1 MPSTPPRWNLDNIYA
16 SVEDPRLASDMEWC
30 QTQTSRLEAHFQT
43 ALKPLTQQNA
53 LPEILNPLLNQL
65 VDDLNALILKSAT
78 IDAFLYGLITTNSF
92 DKQAEQMLSRFEIA
106 RVPFQNLLVR
116 LRAWFGRLGTALP
129 AALKAPGSARE
140 HAFILLEEAEQSRYQ
155 MSEPEELLANEM
167 TLSGGS
173 AWEKLQGTLTSQK
186 TVRFELDGKVEELP
200 MPALINLRS
209 HPSAE
214 VRERAYLAEQNV
226 WEELKE
232 PLAAC
237 LNGVKGETIT
247 LDSHRGRQDGL
258 HASLDMARIDRATLD
273 AMLSAIRGALPAF
286 RRYFQAKARLLG
298 MEKLPWWS
306 LLAPLGESSATYSFE
321 AARDLILTHF
331 GSFSA
336 ELEGFART
344 AFEQRWIDAEQRPG
358 KRGGAYCM
366 EIPALK
372 ESRVMCNFDGS
383 LDQVMTVA
391 HELGHG
397 FHNYCAFKANK
408 TPLQTRTPM
417 TLAETASIMCETIVF
432 NAILASV
439 RGTQD
444 ELPILESNLSGCGE
458 VIVDILSRFL
468 FEQEIF
474 RRRAQAVLSADEI
487 SEIML
492 EAQRQSYGD
501 GLNENILHKYMW
513 TWKPHYYSP
522 FLAFYNYPYAFG
534 QLFATG
540 LYAIYQERGQAF
552 VSDYMQLLASTGEA
566 SAADLAARFGINIRD
581 QAFWASSLR
590 VITDRIERYIQL
602 CR

>member
-1 MPSTPPRWNLDNIYA
+1 
-16 SVEDPRLASDMEWC
+16 
-30 QTQTSRLEAHFQT
+30 
-43 ALKPLTQQNA
+43 
-53 LPEILNPLLNQL
+53 
-65 VDDLNALILKSAT
+65 
-78 IDAFLYGLITTNSF
+78 
-92 DKQAEQMLSRFEIA
+92 
-106 RVPFQNLLVR
+106 
-116 LRAWFGRLGTALP
+116 
-129 AALKAPGSARE
+129 
-140 HAFILLEEAEQSRYQ
+140 
-155 MSEPEELLANEM
+155 
-167 TLSGGS
+167 
-173 AWEKLQGTLTSQK
+173 
-186 TVRFELDGKVEELP
+186 
-200 MPALINLRS
+200 
-209 HPSAE
+209 
-214 VRERAYLAEQNV
+214 
-226 WEELKE
+226 
-232 PLAAC
+232 
-237 LNGVKGETIT
+237 
-247 LDSHRGRQDGL
+247 
-258 HASLDMARIDRATLD
+258 
-273 AMLSAIRGALPAF
+273 
-286 RRYFQAKARLLG
+286 
-298 MEKLPWWS
+298 

-336 ELEGFART
+336 ELEGFAHT
-344 AFEQRWIDAEQRPG
+344 AFGQRWIDAEQRPG

-474 RRRAQAVLSADEI
+474 RRRAQAALSADEI

-552 VSDYMQLLASTGEA
+552 VPDYVELLASTGEA

-602 CR
+602 SR

>member
-1 MPSTPPRWNLDNIYA
+1 MTQTPPRWNLTNIYE
-16 SVEDPRLASDMEWC
+16 SVDDPRLAADFEWIQA
-30 QTQTSRLEAHFQT
+30 QTAALEARFQT
-43 ALKPLTQQNA
+43 ELQPLSQDSAQ
-53 LPEILNPLLNQL
+53 PETLSRLLNQL
-65 VDDLNALILKSAT
+65 VDDLNALILKSGT
-78 IDAFLYGLITTNSF
+78 IDAYLYGLITTDSF
-92 DKQAEQMLSRFEIA
+92 DKKAEQMMSRFEIA

-116 LRAWFGRLGTALP
+116 LRAWFGRLGRALP
-129 AALKAPGSARE
+129 EALQAPGSASE

-155 MSEPEELLANEM
+155 MSEAEELLANEL
-167 TLSGGS
+167 TLSGGT

-186 TVRFELDGKVEELP
+186 TVPFELDGKLEDLP

-214 VRERAYLAEQNV
+214 VRERAYKTEHKV

-237 LNGVKGETIT
+237 LNGVKGETLT
-247 LDSHRGRQDGL
+247 LDKHRGRRDCL
-258 HASLDMARIDRATLD
+258 HASLDMARIDQGTLD
-273 AMLSAIRGALPAF
+273 AMLSAIKASLPSF

-306 LLAPLGESSATYSFE
+306 LLAPLGESGQSFSFE
-321 AARDLILTHF
+321 EARALILEHF
-331 GSFSA
+331 GSFSE
-336 ELEGFART
+336 ELKTFAST
-344 AFEQRWIDAEQRPG
+344 AFDQRWIDAEQRPG

-383 LDQVMTVA
+383 LDQVMTIA

-397 FHNYCAFKANK
+397 FHNYCAFKADK

-432 NAILASV
+432 NAILAGISNPAE
-439 RGTQD
+439 
-444 ELPILESNLSGCGE
+444 ELAVLESNLSGCGE
-458 VIVDILSRFL
+458 VIVDIYSRFL
-468 FEQEIF
+468 FEKELF
-474 RRRAQAVLSADEI
+474 ARREKSSLSADEI

-501 GLNENILHKYMW
+501 GLDENVLHQYMW

-522 FLAFYNYPYAFG
+522 SLAFYNYPYAFG
-534 QLFATG
+534 LLFASG
-540 LYAIYQERGQAF
+540 LYAIYQKRGAEF
-552 VSDYMQLLASTGEA
+552 VPDYMRLLASTGEA
-566 SAADLAARFGINIRD
+566 SAADLAARFGIDIRD
-581 QAFWASSLR
+581 QAFWAGSLN
-590 VITDRIERYIQL
+590 VITERIERYIQL
-602 CR
+602 SH